1 MHICVFSLLI
11 YKMYLYLHDSV
22 ERNLHYVTVKF
33 KIQIYI
39 CIALLEIASIRF
51 STVDLEDYGSARVN
65 ANRVLTNQST

>member
-1 MHICVFSLLI
+1 MHICVFSLLV
-11 YKMYLYLHDSV
+11 YKMYLYLYDSV

-39 CIALLEIASIRF
+39 CIALLEIASVRF
-51 STVDLEDYGSARVN
+51 STDYGSTRVN

>member
-39 CIALLEIASIRF
+39 CIALLEIASVRF
-51 STVDLEDYGSARVN
+51 STDYGSARVN
-65 ANRVLTNQST
+65 ANWVLTNQST